1 MDPGPRSH
9 PLVTLAPADLA
20 IIALFAAA
28 VMLIGFR
35 ASRRPGGTADFLLA
49 GRSLTLPVFVM
60 TLVSTW
66 YGGIL
71 GVGEFSYLYG
81 LSNWFIQ
88 GFPYYVFSALFAF
101 FLAQRVHRAG
111 YVTIPDKLE
120 AAYGRPTAL
129 LGGVLT
135 FLLMTPAPY
144 ILMLGILVQL
154 VTGWSLLVCLCAG
167 TVASTAYLLTGGFKA
182 DVATD
187 VFEFVVMFLGF
198 AVIIPYAALQYGGL
212 PFLAA
217 HLPPLHLTL
226 HGGHSATYIIVWFFI
241 ALWTFVDPSFH
252 QRCAAAAS
260 GAVARRGILWSIPFW
275 FVFDALTAT
284 AGLYARAVV
293 PGLEQPVMAYPV
305 LAEAVLPPVAK
316 GMFYAGMLATIL
328 STLNTLALV
337 SGTTLGRDI
346 VGRWRGVPEAGTGP
360 VRWGIL
366 VAAAGSIALAYA
378 VPSVIR
384 LWYSIGTA
392 VIPGL
397 LIPLV
402 TSYYERWKAPAAW
415 TLAAM
420 AAGWFVSTGWLLAS
434 WEGSE
439 ILPLWGIEPMYPG
452 LAASAALW
460 GAGRLRRDPD
470 GSDRAPDLG

>member
-129 LGGVLT
+129 LGGALT

-154 VTGWSLLVCLCAG
+154 VTGWSLLVCLFAG

-198 AVIIPYAALQYGGL
+198 AVIIPYGALQYGGFHSSPHICR
-212 PFLAA
+212 PFISPCTAGIQPHTSLSGSSSRSGR
-217 HLPPLHLTL
+217 LSTRRSI
-226 HGGHSATYIIVWFFI
+226 SA
-241 ALWTFVDPSFH
+241 
-252 QRCAAAAS
+252 
-260 GAVARRGILWSIPFW
+260 ARRRRRERSH
-275 FVFDALTAT
+275 
-284 AGLYARAVV
+284 AGGSSGRSRS
-293 PGLEQPVMAYPV
+293 GLS
-305 LAEAVLPPVAK
+305 
-316 GMFYAGMLATIL
+316 
-328 STLNTLALV
+328 ST
-337 SGTTLGRDI
+337 R
-346 VGRWRGVPEAGTGP
+346 
-360 VRWGIL
+360 
-366 VAAAGSIALAYA
+366 
-378 VPSVIR
+378 
-384 LWYSIGTA
+384 
-392 VIPGL
+392 
-397 LIPLV
+397 
-402 TSYYERWKAPAAW
+402 
-415 TLAAM
+415 
-420 AAGWFVSTGWLLAS
+420 
-434 WEGSE
+434 
-439 ILPLWGIEPMYPG
+439 
-452 LAASAALW
+452 
-460 GAGRLRRDPD
+460 
-470 GSDRAPDLG
+470 

>member
-1 MDPGPRSH
+1 MDSDH
-9 PLVTLAPADLA
+9 LLQPLVTLAPADLA
-20 IIALFAAA
+20 IIAVFAAA

-35 ASRRPGGTADFLLA
+35 SSRRMGGTADFLLA

-101 FLAQRVHRAG
+101 FLADRVHRAG
-111 YVTIPDKLE
+111 YTTIPDKLE

-154 VTGWSLLVCLCAG
+154 VTGWGLLVSLCIG
-167 TVASTAYLLTGGFKA
+167 TVASMAYLLTGGFKA

-187 VFEFVVMFLGF
+187 VFEFFVMFLGF
-198 AVIIPYAALQYGGL
+198 AVIIPYAAVQYGAL
-212 PFLAA
+212 PFLES

-226 HGGHSATYIIVWFFI
+226 HGGHSTTYIIVWFFI

-252 QRCAAAAS
+252 QRCAAAGS
-260 GAVARRGILWSIPFW
+260 GAVARNGILWSIPFW
-275 FVFDALTAT
+275 FLFDALTAT

-293 PGLEQPVMAYPV
+293 PGLDQPVMAYPL

-337 SGTTLGRDI
+337 SGTMLGRDI
-346 VGRWRGVPEAGTGP
+346 IGRWRGVPEAGTGA
-360 VRWGIL
+360 VRWGIV
-366 VAAAGSIALAYA
+366 VAAVGSIALAYA

-392 VIPGL
+392 IIPGL
-397 LIPLV
+397 LLPLV
-402 TSYYERWKAPAAW
+402 TSYYERWKAPASW

-420 AAGWFVSTGWLLAS
+420 AAGWLISTGWLLAS
-434 WEGSE
+434 WEGGE

-452 LAASAALW
+452 LLASVAIWAM
-460 GAGRLRRDPD
+460 GRVRKGWAESGPAPELR
-470 GSDRAPDLG
+470 

>member
-1 MDPGPRSH
+1 MDTDRLAR

-20 IIALFAAA
+20 VIALFAAA

-35 ASRRPGGTADFLLA
+35 ASRRMGGTADFLLA

-88 GFPYYVFSALFAF
+88 GFPYYVFSALFAL
-101 FLAQRVHRAG
+101 FLADRVHRAG
-111 YVTIPDKLE
+111 FTTIPDKLE

-154 VTGWSLLVCLCAG
+154 VTGWGLLACLCVG
-167 TVASTAYLLTGGFKA
+167 TIASVAYLLTGGFKA

-198 AVIIPYAALQYGGL
+198 AVILPYAAMRYGGRS
-212 PFLAA
+212 FLES

-226 HGGHSATYIIVWFFI
+226 HGGHSAAYIIVWFFI

-252 QRCAAAAS
+252 QRCAAAGS

-275 FVFDALTAT
+275 FLFDALTAT
-284 AGLYARAVV
+284 AGLYARAAV

-305 LAEAVLPPVAK
+305 LAEAVLPPAAK

-346 VGRWRGVPEAGTGP
+346 VGRWRGVPEAGTGA
-360 VRWGIL
+360 VRWGI
-366 VAAAGSIALAYA
+366 VAAAAGSIALAYA

-392 VIPGL
+392 IIPGL

-402 TSYYERWKAPAAW
+402 TSYYERWKAPASW

-420 AAGWFVSTGWLLAS
+420 AAGWVISTGCLLAG
-434 WEGSE
+434 WQEGAV
-439 ILPLWGIEPMYPG
+439 LPLWGVEPMYPG
-452 LAASAALW
+452 LLASAAIW
-460 GAGRLRRDPD
+460 AAGRLTQNGTGDMASPEMR
-470 GSDRAPDLG
+470 